1 MECPSCHHKTSKP
14 ICSKCGSQVVAKDTQ
29 PVPDS
34 NNAADSAQEL
44 LDTVRSWMTASDTSD
59 GDVSLDDF
67 TACVKT
73 EHLTS
78 SARDHLGAVIQV
90 ISGDVGKL
98 FIETSAKLQPIK
110 VAGEA
115 KAIVSPWSGLVEQ
128 L

>member
-14 ICSKCGSQVVAKDTQ
+14 ICSKCSSQVVAKDTQ

-34 NNAADSAQEL
+34 NNVADSAQEL
-44 LDTVRSWMTASDTSD
+44 LDTVRSWMATSD
-59 GDVSLDDF
+59 GDVLLDDF

-78 SARDHLGAVIQV
+78 SVRDHLGAVVQV

-98 FIETSAKLQPIK
+98 FTETSAKLQPIK
-110 VAGEA
+110 VASEA
-115 KAIVSPWSGLVEQ
+115 KAIVSPWS
-128 L
+128 